1 MTFAQTKRSVPG
13 PEDITRVVLDNGIV
27 VLVRENHAAPVVVVE
42 GLLPTGSIHDPAG
55 KTGLAGFVASMLMR
69 GSERYSFDE
78 FNEIIEGV
86 GANLSVSASDH
97 TTDFGSTSLAEDFPT
112 MVEVLADTLHRPL
125 FPPEH
130 ITRVRSQKLVRIQE
144 RDQDTQQVAN
154 LRFYET
160 IYGDHP
166 YGRPTS
172 GYAETVSAIQRE
184 DLLAFHAG
192 HYAPQG
198 AVIVVS
204 GDVET
209 EAAIDLIRAQ
219 FEDWRGDAAGSTAE
233 QPVEPVKTAGGVN
246 RLFYPLPGKYQSDIV
261 IGCPAVARSHPD
273 YYAVRVANTV
283 LGRFGMM
290 GRLGEKI
297 REEQGLAYY
306 AFSSQ
311 DANLAA
317 GVWLAAAGVNP
328 ENVDVAVESILS
340 EFARLGEEP
349 PSEEELSD
357 SQAFMTG
364 VLPLTLETNEGV
376 ANTLLNMEWYGL
388 GLDYIERYNDLIYG
402 VSPADVQRVA
412 AAYLRSDRYAAVVA
426 GPPNAG

>member
-1 MTFAQTKRSVPG
+1 MTSAQTKRSVPG
-13 PEDITRVVLDNGIV
+13 PEDITRVVLDNGMV

-42 GLLPTGSIHDPAG
+42 GLLPTGSVHDPAG

-97 TTDFGSTSLAEDFPT
+97 TTDFGATSLAEDFST
-112 MVEVLADTLHRPL
+112 MVEVLADTLRRPL
-125 FPPEH
+125 FPAEH
-130 ITRVRSQKLVRIQE
+130 MARVRSQKLVRIQE
-144 RDQDTQQVAN
+144 REQDTQQVAN

-184 DLLAFHAG
+184 DLLDFHAG

-198 AVIVVS
+198 AVIVVT
-204 GDVET
+204 GDVST

-219 FEDWRGDAAGSTAE
+219 FEDWRADAAGSAAV
-233 QPVEPVKTAGGVN
+233 QQVAPAKADGVN

-317 GVWLAAAGVNP
+317 GVWLASAGVSP

-340 EFARLGEEP
+340 EFARLGEEA
-349 PSEEELSD
+349 PSDEELSD

-412 AAYLRSDRYAAVVA
+412 ATYLRSGRYTAVVA

>member
-1 MTFAQTKRSVPG
+1 MTSAQTKRSVPG
-13 PEDITRVVLDNGIV
+13 PEDITRVVLDNGMV

-42 GLLPTGSIHDPAG
+42 GLLPTGSVHDPAG

-97 TTDFGSTSLAEDFPT
+97 TTDFGATSLAEDFPT
-112 MVEVLADTLHRPL
+112 MVEVLADTLQRPL
-125 FPPEH
+125 FPAEH
-130 ITRVRSQKLVRIQE
+130 MARVRSQKLVRIQE
-144 RDQDTQQVAN
+144 REQDTQQVAN

-184 DLLAFHAG
+184 DLLDFHAG

-198 AVIVVS
+198 AVIVVT
-204 GDVET
+204 GDVST
-209 EAAIDLIRAQ
+209 EAAIELIRAQ
-219 FEDWRGDAAGSTAE
+219 FEDWRADAAGSAAV
-233 QPVEPVKTAGGVN
+233 QQVAPAKADGVN

-317 GVWLAAAGVNP
+317 GVWLASAGVSP

-340 EFARLGEEP
+340 EFARLGEEA
-349 PSEEELSD
+349 ERRG
-357 SQAFMTG
+357 TG
-364 VLPLTLETNEGV
+364 
-376 ANTLLNMEWYGL
+376 
-388 GLDYIERYNDLIYG
+388 
-402 VSPADVQRVA
+402 
-412 AAYLRSDRYAAVVA
+412 
-426 GPPNAG
+426 